1 MDEFDKVKDAVSELE
16 VSIAKL
22 GHNVKG
28 LLKLV
33 KFVFWLYVLIA
44 VLSGVLWISM
54 AYAQEEKQ
62 SECMLWLEAP
72 VDGQTQHPCVLSK
85 PRKCWI
91 CPPDPEPSMAD
102 VFEDL
107 ACILDALRATLDGEE
122 PKSCEE

>member
-33 KFVFWLYVLIA
+33 KFVFWMYVLVA

-54 AYAQEEKQ
+54 A
-62 SECMLWLEAP
+62 
-72 VDGQTQHPCVLSK
+72 
-85 PRKCWI
+85 
-91 CPPDPEPSMAD
+91 
-102 VFEDL
+102 F
-107 ACILDALRATLDGEE
+107 
-122 PKSCEE
+122 